1 MPLCCAARPLFSMPH
16 RPPTRFASRA
26 MGPTRSPWTTSGWM
40 NFTGWWP
47 TSRSIQARGE
57 GAWTEG
63 DVFDSVGLHRTW
75 RHFFVKKDDPNL
87 MTDPEIAAEE
97 AYVLR
102 DLIAARSR
110 MGIST
115 HFHPLLEMGDSI
127 SYDGRN

>member
-1 MPLCCAARPLFSMPH
+1 MTWRE
-16 RPPTRFASRA
+16 
-26 MGPTRSPWTTSGWM
+26 SPG
-40 NFTGWWP
+40 TG
-47 TSRSIQARGE
+47 RDHLGRGRKSNIKKDMLVPSHYRLV
-57 GAWTEG
+57 GAWTER

-115 HFHPLLEMGDSI
+115 HFPPLLEMGDSI
-127 SYDGRN
+127 SY